1 MKRYKLLEGYEVEEE
16 NGKVLKRCDV
26 QIYVSEKGLGK
37 ERVAS
42 MFGLFAGRFAG
53 LVGEEM
59 KSSGGETDSREEET

>member
-42 MFGLFAGRFAG
+42 MFGLFAGRFAE

-59 KSSGGETDSREEET
+59 KSNGETDSREEEN

>member
-16 NGKVLKRCDV
+16 NGKVLKSCNV

-59 KSSGGETDSREEET
+59 QSNGETDSREEET

>member
-1 MKRYKLLEGYEVEEE
+1 MKRYKLLEEYDVEEE

-42 MFGLFAGRFAG
+42 MFGLFAGRFAE

-59 KSSGGETDSREEET
+59 KSNGETDSREEET

>member
-42 MFGLFAGRFAG
+42 MFGLFAGRFAE

-59 KSSGGETDSREEET
+59 KSNGETDSREEET